1 MAGNKVASSTALRAC
16 VGRMLRTASA
26 GCVLA
31 LCAAAGAADIV
42 IGQSLTLS
50 GEDVEIGRVIR
61 SGAEAYVGHVN
72 ATGGMDGRR
81 LRLVTL
87 DDRGDV
93 DIYRR
98 NIEALITKEGAV
110 AIVNCVGDRFCRI
123 AAEVADARG
132 VPLVGAMSGS
142 PELMRPGRMVF
153 SLRPGY
159 AVEAE
164 ALARQLQ
171 SVGVARV
178 ALVTEAKLA
187 SDQQAVLAKVF
198 AEVGLNASVLT
209 LASATESDL
218 EALLHQLEAGG
229 YDAAVLEFGASTYAV
244 LAQRGYGTRQAWP
257 GVIATLAGPTLR
269 LLATTFRGRMV
280 GFTMLVP
287 NPDSTAL
294 PVVRA
299 FQHHVELYSEA
310 SALYFDGFEA
320 YLNLRVCAEALAR
333 AGGASPDKLVAALDR
348 LSSLDLG
355 GFTVR
360 VTRGERDGPEWV
372 DVGVVSR
379 SGLFLN

>member
-1 MAGNKVASSTALRAC
+1 MAGNKMASWRT
-16 VGRMLRTASA
+16 LRTAGM
-26 GCVLA
+26 GCMLA
-31 LCAAAGAADIV
+31 VYGVAGAADIV

-72 ATGGMDGRR
+72 ATGGIDGRR

-87 DDRGDV
+87 EDHGDV
-93 DIYRR
+93 ENYRR
-98 NIEALITKEGAV
+98 NLETLITRDGAV
-110 AIVNCVGDRFCRI
+110 AIVNCVGDRFCRV

-132 VPLVGAMSGS
+132 VPLVGAISGS
-142 PELMRPGRMVF
+142 SALRQPGRTVF
-153 SLRPGY
+153 ALRPGY

-164 ALARQLQ
+164 VLTRQLK

-187 SDQQAVLAKVF
+187 SDQQAVLARVLG
-198 AEVGLNASVLT
+198 AGGLEVVAMT
-209 LASATESDL
+209 LASPAEPDL
-218 EALLHQLEAGG
+218 AALLRQLETGG
-229 YDAAVLEFGASTYAV
+229 FDAVVLEFGASTYGV
-244 LAQRGYGTRQAWP
+244 LAAGGYGSHPAWP
-257 GVIATLAGPTLR
+257 GVIATLADPTLR
-269 LLATTFRGRMV
+269 LLATTFRGRMI

-287 NPDSTAL
+287 NPEHTAL
-294 PVVRA
+294 PVVRE
-299 FQHHVELYSEA
+299 FQHHVEHYSEA
-310 SALYFDGFEA
+310 SALYLDGFEA
-320 YLNLRVCAEALAR
+320 YLNLRVCAEALTR
-333 AGGASPDKLVAALDR
+333 AGGATPDKLVAALDR
-348 LSSLDLG
+348 LSTLDLG